1 MTTNLLLQES
11 HFRVSSTGSLVLNID
26 DQRVLDLGYAKI
38 SNIRSTDLIYVLEA
52 LQASET
58 FRWDKAKRR
67 VLWGNEPLTEADIE
81 VLHLRLS
88 KEHGINFPPKQTRLA
103 IEAMALE
110 NSFDSFEEKLL
121 EIERLVEPI
130 PINNLSTRYFKTK
143 KPIYDKYL
151 ELWLTNWVKRQLEP
165 GCYNRTMLV
174 VQGPQNI
181 GKDQFVKIL
190 AGEANSTSVGCTAN
204 FKEKDLLTTF
214 NSKSVLL
221 FEELEQ
227 TTGRVV
233 EGALKSFLSET
244 SDSYVMKYKSHAEDH
259 PRRCSYWGSCNKQEF
274 LTDITGNT
282 RFHVIPVG
290 VDSKKGEAINLERLK
305 EEREAII
312 SGALRLYRK
321 HKEGCYALELTQDE
335 RNQSEALN
343 ANYLEISQYEEPL
356 AELLVDRTAVCMDEI
371 RECIDLTF
379 GYIDKRM
386 EKEIKKAMDA
396 LGFKALSSRK
406 IPCSGRKKD
415 VRPWVRKDGT
425 KPDYFEIGNFY
436 QAKQRGESDF

>member
-1 MTTNLLLQES
+1 MTTNLLWQGS
-11 HFRVSSTGSLVLNID
+11 SFRVSSKGSLLLSVNE
-26 DQRVLDLGYAKI
+26 QNVLDLGYAQQ
-38 SNIRSTDLIYVLEA
+38 SNIRSTDLIHVLENI
-52 LQASET
+52 QTSKV

-67 VLWGNEPLTEADIE
+67 VLWGDQLLPE
-81 VLHLRLS
+81 VDMEVIHLKLS
-88 KEHGINFPPKQTRLA
+88 QDYGINFPPKQTRLA
-103 IEAMALE
+103 IEAMALK

-130 PINNLSTRYFKTK
+130 PINNLSTRYFKTS

-190 AGEANSTSVGCTAN
+190 AGETNSTSVGCTAN
-204 FKEKDLLTTF
+204 FKDKDLLTTF

-282 RFHVIPVG
+282 RFHVIPVE

-312 SGALRLYRK
+312 SGAIRLYRK
-321 HKEGCYALELTQDE
+321 HKEGCYSLELNQDE

-343 ANYLEISQYEEPL
+343 ANYLEVSQYEEPL
-356 AELLVDRTAVCMDEI
+356 AELLEDRTAVCMDKIHEYI
-371 RECIDLTF
+371 HLNL
-379 GYIDKRM
+379 GYIDKRI

-425 KPDYFEIGNFY
+425 KPDYFEIANFY
-436 QAKQRGESDF
+436 QDERRGEDDF